1 MFWVSFYDAQ
11 LCSLDSYLLF
21 VSFLSVTIHHHGKLA
36 VHKSCIDLDWTQHC
50 VWTQVFRQGSWLS
63 VSVSAG
69 VGGPELTEPEP
80 ERDLS
85 QSLSDSWPLAHRALT
100 GLGLSLVTWPHLRPL
115 IGQCWPHR
123 FCCLLVTLWSAL
135 GPASPRLWVCLETR
149 RGESEDWGLWH
160 ILSEEYTLIMRPRDL
175 AGASRHSGV
184 RGGWQHNL
192 WLRCPLRLLLPETLD
207 TWS

>member
-1 MFWVSFYDAQ
+1 MTPN
-11 LCSLDSYLLF
+11 F
-21 VSFLSVTIHHHGKLA
+21 VVWIVICYLSVFCRSQYITTESWQFTNLVLILIGLSTVSELRYSDSAHGS
-36 VHKSCIDLDWTQHC
+36 HSQ
-50 VWTQVFRQGSWLS
+50 LS

-123 FCCLLVTLWSAL
+123 FCCRLLVTLWSAL
-135 GPASPRLWVCLETR
+135 GPASPRL
-149 RGESEDWGLWH
+149 
-160 ILSEEYTLIMRPRDL
+160 
-175 AGASRHSGV
+175 
-184 RGGWQHNL
+184 
-192 WLRCPLRLLLPETLD
+192 
-207 TWS
+207 